1 MNGCGTKRTGGG
13 SNILPTGTFTKGNT
27 CATAE
32 KGTACTSGTMETNT
46 KETGHEESRVALGA
60 TPFKTKICFMV
71 RWKDGICGMC
81 RACVCTNCFFLLLGC
96 LVARL
101 LGRSVAC
108 LFVWLFLFLCIWLVL
123 LCSFVC

>member
-1 MNGCGTKRTGGG
+1 MVGG

-27 CATAE
+27 CATVE

-71 RWKDGICGMC
+71 RWKDGIC
-81 RACVCTNCFFLLLGC
+81 RARVRTDCFFCCC
-96 LVARL
+96 LVVP
-101 LGRSVAC
+101 LGVVLVVLVPQANGNG
-108 LFVWLFLFLCIWLVL
+108 VENMGWVFLKST
-123 LCSFVC
+123 SF